1 MASHSFL
8 RKFLLAFVAGFIAVL
23 LFHQGMLTLLYTIGF
38 TPRAPFPMQP
48 TKPFG
53 LPTIWSIAVWGGV
66 WGLIFAAFDRYF
78 PKGAGYWIW
87 SVIFGALGPTLVAW
101 FLVAA
106 MKGQPLG
113 GGWKGSTM
121 ITGLLV
127 NGAWGLGTALL
138 LRGFYGGRR

>member
-53 LPTIWSIAVWGGV
+53 LPTIWSIAV
-66 WGLIFAAFDRYF
+66 
-78 PKGAGYWIW
+78 
-87 SVIFGALGPTLVAW
+87 LGR
-101 FLVAA
+101 
-106 MKGQPLG
+106 
-113 GGWKGSTM
+113 
-121 ITGLLV
+121 
-127 NGAWGLGTALL
+127 GLGTYLC
-138 LRGFYGGRR
+138 RF

>member
-1 MASHSFL
+1 M
-8 RKFLLAFVAGFIAVL
+8 
-23 LFHQGMLTLLYTIGF
+23 
-38 TPRAPFPMQP
+38 
-48 TKPFG
+48 
-53 LPTIWSIAVWGGV
+53 
-66 WGLIFAAFDRYF
+66 
-78 PKGAGYWIW
+78 W

-106 MKGQPLG
+106 LKGQPLG